1 MLRTLFSFL
10 YLQPIRMFRKLKQLN
25 KLLNPYRRKGGIT
38 TSVKLV
44 AISYI
49 GLLEV
54 SHNNFAQPAV
64 VGLPFEGQMSLGGQK
79 SLSWHLHLHD
89 EIDVE
94 LKRAGIAAEETR
106 LLFGVHE

>member
-1 MLRTLFSFL
+1 
-10 YLQPIRMFRKLKQLN
+10 
-25 KLLNPYRRKGGIT
+25 
-38 TSVKLV
+38 
-44 AISYI
+44 
-49 GLLEV
+49 
-54 SHNNFAQPAV
+54 
-64 VGLPFEGQMSLGGQK
+64 MSLGGQK